1 MLSSRTK
8 RKGGRTM
15 HVARFF
21 TQADLD
27 AIAGAVHDAEKR
39 SAGEIV
45 PYVVSHSDHY
55 EAAGW
60 KGAIIGAFVAAL
72 GAALWRQFGTLWGGA
87 TPVWIVAPTVV
98 GAALGFLATAL
109 LPPLKRALASAAAL
123 DHHVHRRAGAAFL
136 EREVFKT
143 RDRTGVL
150 IFLSLFE
157 RRVVVLADAGINAKV
172 GQHEWDGIVAELA
185 AGIRGGNPGKA
196 LADSI
201 RRCGE
206 LLARAGMVA
215 RADDTDELPDE
226 LQLRE
231 E

>member
-1 MLSSRTK
+1 
-8 RKGGRTM
+8 M
-15 HVARFF
+15 HVAKFF
-21 TQADLD
+21 TQNDLD
-27 AIAGAVHDAEKR
+27 AIAGAVRGAEGR

-55 EAAGW
+55 EASAW

-72 GAALWRQFGTLWGGA
+72 GAGAWRQFGALWGGA
-87 TPVWIVAPTVV
+87 TPAWIVVPTVF
-98 GAALGFLATAL
+98 GAALGFLAVAL
-109 LPPLKRALASAAAL
+109 LPPLKRALASGAL
-123 DHHVHRRAGAAFL
+123 DHHVHQRAAAAFL

-143 RDRTGVL
+143 RDRTGIL

-157 RRVVVLADAGINAKV
+157 CRVVVLADAGINAKV

-185 AGIRGGNPGKA
+185 AGIRAGTPGKA
-196 LADSI
+196 LADAI
-201 RRCGE
+201 GRCGE
-206 LLARAGMVA
+206 LLARHGMA
-215 RADDTDELPDE
+215 PRADDTDELPDE